1 LDFLELAG
9 ARVSH
14 LVSPPGALVVL
25 ARLVLAVLVYLTV
38 LALLAGA
45 LYLAGLLVVGN
56 PGWAFSMLGLAV
68 AEGGAFVSVIATW
81 RYVEHRDPL
90 SLGLRRELALQQWL
104 RGALVGTLMMSA
116 VVFGWFVL
124 VDGAS
129 VNTNEDQ
136 ARAALALLTG
146 FVAFC
151 VQGPSEEVLF
161 RGYVLESVRARW
173 GVRWGIGVSALA
185 FSLLHAPN
193 PGFGVLP
200 FVNLLLF
207 GVATAL
213 WKLRIDAGQL
223 WGVFAI
229 HTMWNWLQQVVFD
242 LPNSGQVSPTLDT
255 LLTVLPNT
263 SVPAVVWGGG
273 FGPEG
278 TLGATMVLLAVIAAT
293 LRVGRQRI

>member
-1 LDFLELAG
+1 
-9 ARVSH
+9 
-14 LVSPPGALVVL
+14 
-25 ARLVLAVLVYLTV
+25 
-38 LALLAGA
+38 
-45 LYLAGLLVVGN
+45 
-56 PGWAFSMLGLAV
+56 
-68 AEGGAFVSVIATW
+68 
-81 RYVEHRDPL
+81 
-90 SLGLRRELALQQWL
+90 
-104 RGALVGTLMMSA
+104 
-116 VVFGWFVL
+116 VL

-229 HTMWNWLQQVVFD
+229 HTMWNWLQQVVFG
-242 LPNSGQVSPTLDT
+242 LPNSGQASPTLDT